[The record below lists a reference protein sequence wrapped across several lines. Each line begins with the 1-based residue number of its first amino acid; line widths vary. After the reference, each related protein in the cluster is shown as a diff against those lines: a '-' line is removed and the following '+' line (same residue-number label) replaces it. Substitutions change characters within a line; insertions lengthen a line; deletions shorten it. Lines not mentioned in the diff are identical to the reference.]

1 MTPLRPSV
9 DYQPLAPL
17 RLDGPRPCRLD
28 GLPSSQPFLRGLLVA
43 VALALPALGAR
54 ITDVPQHRPMP
65 GAAQIAAT
73 PKPSPLRV
81 AAVRLP

>member
-1 MTPLRPSV
+1 
-9 DYQPLAPL
+9 
-17 RLDGPRPCRLD
+17 
-28 GLPSSQPFLRGLLVA
+28 VA